1 MGTWSVK
8 IDGNDTF
15 QDVYQGFFEAY
26 NQGRKPAFA
35 SKKVQEEFADMFA
48 DQDDGNHCLFA
59 LAFAQWE
66 TKSQDPE
73 IVREVQEIIGSGRDL
88 EVWKGLG
95 ADKKTLEMRKL
106 ELDRFLAQISKE
118 REKPKRRSRAKVD
131 FQCKTLLNLPAPDGQ
146 KTFDIMESF
155 LNGQYK
161 DTSSGISWGS
171 GGAAVFYF
179 YTQGKFVTAKWLDSQ
194 TLEIL
199 HDKTIQFAKKEET
212 FYLSG
217 DQGVIRYVAVD
228 PPKLPGSEP

>member
-15 QDVYQGFFEAY
+15 QDVYRGFFESY

-35 SKKVQEEFADMFA
+35 SKKVQEDFADMFA

-73 IVREVQEIIGSGRDL
+73 IVMKVGEVIGSGRDL

-95 ADKKTLEMRKL
+95 ADLKTLEMRKL
-106 ELDRFLAQISKE
+106 ELDRFLARISKE
-118 REKPKRRSRAKVD
+118 REKPKRRSRPKLD
-131 FQCKTLLNLPAPDGQ
+131 FQYNYLLKLPAPDGQ
-146 KTFDIMESF
+146 KTFDIMEFF

-161 DTSSGISWGS
+161 NTSSGISWGS
-171 GGAAVFYF
+171 GGGAVFYF
-179 YTQGKFVTAKWLDSQ
+179 YTQGKFVTADWLDSQ
-194 TLEIL
+194 TLEIR

-228 PPKLPGSEP
+228 PQNLPGSDI